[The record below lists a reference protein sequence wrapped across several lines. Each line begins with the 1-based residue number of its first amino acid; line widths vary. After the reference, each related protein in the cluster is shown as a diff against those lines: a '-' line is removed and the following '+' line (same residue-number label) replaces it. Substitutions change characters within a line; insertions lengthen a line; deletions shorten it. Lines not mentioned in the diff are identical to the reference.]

1 MPRSISSGL
10 QTQIA
15 NDANKIAFLI
25 EFNFST
31 PLRVTDYYADVTYE
45 SNSYQAGGDFV
56 SIEPSN
62 ETGEARS
69 EEIVITMSNITSSV
83 RSLIEDGNYT
93 DKTVNIYIAFFDTN
107 ESLVDATT
115 FFSGTINNA
124 TVIESSGDSTVSISV
139 ANHWAN
145 WNLKKGRHFSDESQ
159 QNIYSGDKGLE
170 YADQTKEDIRW
181 GSD

>member
-62 ETGEARS
+62 ETGEAKS

-93 DKTVNIYIAFFDTN
+93 DKTVNIYIAFFDTS

-139 ANHWAN
+139 
-145 WNLKKGRHFSDESQ
+145 F
-159 QNIYSGDKGLE
+159 
-170 YADQTKEDIRW
+170 
-181 GSD
+181 